1 MKSSLQTPHGT
12 SPMEFGRRSL
22 VERQQV
28 FTWADIHWFKA
39 VGEVIRRKK
48 YDSTFSLQESVE
60 ALINCVNENI
70 GFSDGKPVAAI
81 TIYKCLLHWRTF
93 EADKTNVYDRLIQIF
108 ASGMQVF
115 LASVP
120 SLNQFF
126 SLFWFYDLHHGVIL
140 SGLFNSC
147 CPLKNLHN
155 LYHRN
160 KTAMPILHTGYQTH
174 RHYWLYYKRVWNL
187 LAQL

>member
-1 MKSSLQTPHGT
+1 MKSLENKLNYG
-12 SPMEFGRRSL
+12 
-22 VERQQV
+22 
-28 FTWADIHWFKA
+28 
-39 VGEVIRRKK
+39 
-48 YDSTFSLQESVE
+48 STFSLQESVE

-93 EADKTNVYDRLIQIF
+93 EAEKTNVFDRIIQIF

-120 SLNQFF
+120 TLNQ
-126 SLFWFYDLHHGVIL
+126 LLCLVWFYDLLDYLHHSVIL
-140 SGLFNSC
+140 SGLFDLC
-147 CPLKNLHN
+147 CPSKNLQN

-160 KTAMPILHTGYQTH
+160 KTATPILHTGYQMH
-174 RHYWLYYKRVWNL
+174 HHCWLYCKRVWNL
-187 LAQL
+187 LAL